1 MEPSDLD
8 LWKAAVHGDHA
19 AFHTLVD
26 RHARGL
32 FRVAVS
38 LSATRSDAEDIC
50 QETFAAAFKG
60 LKGFDGRA
68 SIKTWLTRI
77 LMRRAAKIWNKQRN
91 ARRTISL
98 YRDADAAG
106 DERNHE
112 ANRGALPGKV
122 SAAATVDVDTRIDV
136 MGVMRQLPG
145 EFRDVVVLREIDGLS
160 YQEIADTL
168 GLPRGTVESRLHR
181 ARAELRRRLTGY

>member
-1 MEPSDLD
+1 LEPSDLD

-19 AFHTLVD
+19 AFHALVD
-26 RHARGL
+26 RHARAL
-32 FRVAVS
+32 FRVALS
-38 LSATRSDAEDIC
+38 LSESRSDAEDIC

-68 SIKTWLTRI
+68 SVKTWLTRI

-98 YRDADAAG
+98 HREDAA
-106 DERNHE
+106 ERDQEINGI
-112 ANRGALPGKV
+112 AMSGKSV
-122 SAAATVDVDTRIDV
+122 AAATTVDMDTRMDV
-136 MGVMRQLPG
+136 LAVIRELPD

-160 YQEIADTL
+160 YQEIADSL
-168 GLPRGTVESRLHR
+168 GVPRGTVESRLHR
-181 ARAELRRRLTGY
+181 ARAELRRKLTGY

>member
-8 LWKAAVHGDHA
+8 LWKSAVHGDHR
-19 AFHTLVD
+19 AFHALVD
-26 RHARGL
+26 RHARAL
-32 FRVAVS
+32 FRVALS
-38 LSATRSDAEDIC
+38 LSQTRSDAEDIC

-68 SIKTWLTRI
+68 SVKTWLTRI

-98 YRDADAAG
+98 FRNDAGERDQ
-106 DERNHE
+106 EVNV
-112 ANRGALPGKV
+112 GALSGKA
-122 SAAATVDVDTRIDV
+122 SGSATVDVDTRMDV
-136 MGVMRQLPG
+136 LAVIRELPE

-168 GLPRGTVESRLHR
+168 GVPRGTVESRLHR

>member
-1 MEPSDLD
+1 LEPSDLD
-8 LWKAAVHGDHA
+8 LWKSAVRGDHG

-32 FRVAVS
+32 FRVA
-38 LSATRSDAEDIC
+38 LSMSESRSDAEDIC

-68 SIKTWLTRI
+68 SVKTWLTRI

-98 YRDADAAG
+98 YRDDA
-106 DERNHE
+106 DERRGHE
-112 ANRGALPGKV
+112 ANGATLPGKA
-122 SAAATVDVDTRIDV
+122 SAAATVDVDTRMDV
-136 MGVMRQLPG
+136 MSVIRQLPE

-160 YQEIADTL
+160 YQEIADAL
-168 GLPRGTVESRLHR
+168 GVPRGTVESRLHR

>member
-8 LWKAAVHGDHA
+8 LWKAAVHGDHG

-50 QETFAAAFKG
+50 QETFAAAYKG
-60 LKGFDGRA
+60 LRGFDGRA
-68 SIKTWLTRI
+68 SVKTWLTRI

-98 YRDADAAG
+98 YREDAAG
-106 DERNHE
+106 EERNHE
-112 ANRGALPGKV
+112 TNGGVLPGKA
-122 SAAATVDVDTRIDV
+122 SAAATVDVDTRMDV
-136 MGVMRQLPG
+136 MNVIRQLPG